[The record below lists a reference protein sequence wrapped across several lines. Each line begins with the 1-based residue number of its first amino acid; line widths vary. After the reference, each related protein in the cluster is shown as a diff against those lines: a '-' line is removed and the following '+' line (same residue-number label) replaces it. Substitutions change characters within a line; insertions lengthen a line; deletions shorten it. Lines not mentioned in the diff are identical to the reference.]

1 MVGGVHLIP
10 SSFPL
15 RISDDVLIGGVSPF
29 RLLHFPVTLI
39 VRILIRSFLHSLHL
53 VHTMKSS
60 AARRFFCSCPP
71 RSLVLVSPSSA
82 GRFFAPY
89 QQGEAGICA
98 PSNTWFSQVA
108 DEDASDTESV
118 ANRNICSCL
127 RRGQIHVGSFM
138 CIPSR
143 N

>member
-1 MVGGVHLIP
+1 MWSAAYPQFLFLSSPNFPRCSDRRRISFPTSSFSCDLDCSDSDSFIP
-10 SSFPL
+10 AFSSSFPHH
-15 RISDDVLIGGVSPF
+15 DVKRGTQI
-29 RLLHFPVTLI
+29 
-39 VRILIRSFLHSLHL
+39 
-53 VHTMKSS
+53 
-60 AARRFFCSCPP
+60 FCPCPP

-127 RRGQIHVGSFM
+127 RRGQIHVRSFM
-138 CIPSR
+138 CILSR